1 MQVYKAFYKVILKN
15 MTQILIYIIV
25 FVSIATSL
33 GNINAKKEKSIFQE
47 TKVNIAFINDDKE
60 SEFIKGFEG
69 YLNRNCNIVKL
80 SKEKESLQDA
90 LFYREVEYI
99 IKVPK
104 GFTEEFFSGKPVAIE
119 TTAVPESSSEVYMDN
134 MVNKYLNTA
143 KIYINNIPN
152 LSFEQLVSYIDK
164 DLSQKTE
171 VKLNNFSEEVDKNK
185 KIGFYYNYMA
195 YSILGVLIL
204 GICSVMLVFN
214 NRNLKIRNLCT
225 PVKLKNI
232 NFQLI
237 LGSLSF
243 TVLAWLVM
251 IIISFFMY
259 GSYMLTGKGLLLL
272 LNSFIF
278 SLASVSIGF
287 LVGNIVK
294 SKNTMSVASNV
305 IVLGTCFISGV
316 FVEQSLLSKQVL
328 KLASFTPN
336 YWYVKANNGI
346 VALSGYSLESLSSI
360 FLNMLVVMGFAVSIL
375 LVTLVIIKQK
385 RLSN

>member
-164 DLSQKTE
+164 DLSQK
-171 VKLNNFSEEVDKNK
+171 
-185 KIGFYYNYMA
+185 
-195 YSILGVLIL
+195 
-204 GICSVMLVFN
+204 
-214 NRNLKIRNLCT
+214 LK
-225 PVKLKNI
+225 
-232 NFQLI
+232 
-237 LGSLSF
+237 
-243 TVLAWLVM
+243 
-251 IIISFFMY
+251 
-259 GSYMLTGKGLLLL
+259 
-272 LNSFIF
+272 
-278 SLASVSIGF
+278 
-287 LVGNIVK
+287 
-294 SKNTMSVASNV
+294 SN
-305 IVLGTCFISGV
+305 
-316 FVEQSLLSKQVL
+316 
-328 KLASFTPN
+328 
-336 YWYVKANNGI
+336 
-346 VALSGYSLESLSSI
+346 
-360 FLNMLVVMGFAVSIL
+360 
-375 LVTLVIIKQK
+375 
-385 RLSN
+385 

>member
-1 MQVYKAFYKVILKN
+1 
-15 MTQILIYIIV
+15 
-25 FVSIATSL
+25 
-33 GNINAKKEKSIFQE
+33 
-47 TKVNIAFINDDKE
+47 
-60 SEFIKGFEG
+60 
-69 YLNRNCNIVKL
+69 
-80 SKEKESLQDA
+80 
-90 LFYREVEYI
+90 
-99 IKVPK
+99 
-104 GFTEEFFSGKPVAIE
+104 
-119 TTAVPESSSEVYMDN
+119 
-134 MVNKYLNTA
+134 
-143 KIYINNIPN
+143 
-152 LSFEQLVSYIDK
+152 
-164 DLSQKTE
+164 
-171 VKLNNFSEEVDKNK
+171 
-185 KIGFYYNYMA
+185 
-195 YSILGVLIL
+195 
-204 GICSVMLVFN
+204 
-214 NRNLKIRNLCT
+214 
-225 PVKLKNI
+225 
-232 NFQLI
+232 
-237 LGSLSF
+237 
-243 TVLAWLVM
+243 
-251 IIISFFMY
+251 MY